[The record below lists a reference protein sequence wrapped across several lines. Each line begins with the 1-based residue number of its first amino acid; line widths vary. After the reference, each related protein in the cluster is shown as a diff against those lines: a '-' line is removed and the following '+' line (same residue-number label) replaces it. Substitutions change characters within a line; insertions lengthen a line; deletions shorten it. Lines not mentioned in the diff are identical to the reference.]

1 MRIEAKDLQ
10 SALTQAASELECSVL
25 DVEYEIIQRP
35 SSGFL
40 GLFGKKNAIIEAHA
54 KKRGYKAKQAHKK
67 FDKFERKFDKTERE
81 SNFNKFDKHERDER
95 AEKQGFEP
103 RNEGFK
109 NEKTWQHL
117 KSGENVKEKA
127 QENSKENLRENLKDS
142 AEFKPKERAKVP
154 EYKIISEPIFDSFHK
169 ESSENYTQPA
179 STPHKPFNEP
189 TNAPKKDFK
198 ERFDKREFSGGEF
211 AGREHRDFKDK
222 EFKEKEFKEKEFKE
236 PYFHKERGEFKGA
249 YKEREFKDREFKEK
263 YREKERANARAHVDE
278 IARDLKALIA
288 SSGFDIKVSEV
299 SVWDTD
305 SIYIKLDG
313 EDAAL
318 LIGKEAYRYKAL
330 SYLLHNWI
338 NSKFNLLVRLEI
350 AEFLKNQE
358 QGMQFYLKN
367 IIEKVESTGRAQTKH
382 LDGVLIKIALEQL
395 RERFP
400 NKYVGI
406 KQNGE
411 QRFVVVNDFF
421 KKDESI

>member
-1 MRIEAKDLQ
+1 MQENIIKKKRPKKMRIEAKDLQ
-10 SALTQAASELECSVL
+10 SALTKAANEFDCSVL
-25 DVEYEIIQRP
+25 DVEYEIVQRP
-35 SSGFL
+35 SRGFL
-40 GLFGKKNAIIEAHA
+40 GLFKKNAIIEARN
-54 KKRGYKAKQAHKK
+54 KKKPLKQSLKPAHKNT
-67 FDKFERKFDKTERE
+67 DK
-81 SNFNKFDKHERDER
+81 KH
-95 AEKQGFEP
+95 K
-103 RNEGFK
+103 
-109 NEKTWQHL
+109 
-117 KSGENVKEKA
+117 
-127 QENSKENLRENLKDS
+127 
-142 AEFKPKERAKVP
+142 
-154 EYKIISEPIFDSFHK
+154 
-169 ESSENYTQPA
+169 SENQKPIAQNNESKNTQKNNPP
-179 STPHKPFNEP
+179 SV
-189 TNAPKKDFK
+189 
-198 ERFDKREFSGGEF
+198 
-211 AGREHRDFKDK
+211 
-222 EFKEKEFKEKEFKE
+222 
-236 PYFHKERGEFKGA
+236 
-249 YKEREFKDREFKEK
+249 
-263 YREKERANARAHVDE
+263 VDE
-278 IARDLKALIA
+278 ISKKLKQLLQ
-288 SSGFDIKVSEV
+288 SSGLNIKLVELSLQ
-299 SVWDTD
+299 DKD
-305 SIYIKLDG
+305 CIYIRLDG

>member
-81 SNFNKFDKHERDER
+81 SNFNKFDKYEKTER

-127 QENSKENLRENLKDS
+127 QENLKENLKENSKDS

-154 EYKIISEPIFDSFHK
+154 EYKITSEPIFDSFHK

-179 STPHKPFNEP
+179 STPHKPFNER
-189 TNAPKKDFK
+189 TNASKKDFK
-198 ERFDKREFSGGEF
+198 E
-211 AGREHRDFKDK
+211 
-222 EFKEKEFKEKEFKE
+222 
-236 PYFHKERGEFKGA
+236 PYSHKERGEFKEFKGA

-278 IARDLKALIA
+278 IARDLRALIA

-406 KQNGE
+406 KQSGE